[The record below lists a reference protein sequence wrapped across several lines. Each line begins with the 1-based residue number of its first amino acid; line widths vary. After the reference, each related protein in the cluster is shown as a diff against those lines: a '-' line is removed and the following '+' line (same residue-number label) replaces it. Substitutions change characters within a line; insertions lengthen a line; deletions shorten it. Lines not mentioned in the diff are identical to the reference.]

1 MILVVKPKHWTKVKK
16 KKGFCPVLGHDPPQK
31 EEHREH
37 EELIPPC
44 ETGRIINYAVLEEG
58 DSTINYLSPQ
68 YDGGEHVPHVP
79 YVPFMINFSPRCL
92 TLTKKRGDI

>member
-1 MILVVKPKHWTKVKK
+1 MT
-16 KKGFCPVLGHDPPQK
+16 PPK

-44 ETGRIINYAVLEEG
+44 ETGRIINSAVLEEG

-68 YDGGEHVPHVP
+68 YDGGEHVPDVP
-79 YVPFMINFSPRCL
+79 YVPFDLCSFRGRKIAWVPHFAS
-92 TLTKKRGDI
+92 LTKKEPK

>member
-1 MILVVKPKHWTKVKK
+1 MANAIFPSSKRGLT
-16 KKGFCPVLGHDPPQK
+16 PPK

-92 TLTKKRGDI
+92 TLTKKGVTFEGRFS